1 MPEIGIG
8 SVDGVDGGP
17 GLPIDGWST
26 AGGDLRVPHFVGLH
40 ALHTLPF
47 VGWPLTVAGSAWFG
61 ARHRVAMVWVV
72 GLAYLG
78 LVGLRT

>member
-1 MPEIGIG
+1 
-8 SVDGVDGGP
+8 
-17 GLPIDGWST
+17 
-26 AGGDLRVPHFVGLH
+26 VPHFVGLH
-40 ALHTLPF
+40 ALHTLAF
-47 VGWPLTVAGSAWFG
+47 VGWLLTVAGSAWFG